1 MRRIA
6 IGEFNHRARDLADDL
21 RLRGA
26 RWRAQ
31 RRHVEAERVNA
42 DAAKQ
47 IDSHPMDAAALVV
60 QHERRVDEARAA
72 WSGTADSAT
81 PPRTVWERLGPAAS
95 WALDHATFV
104 AALDADVAEHGAPA
118 EWDGF
123 VQQYNRM
130 IEGRFAHFKRTYS
143 IGKLLGQGGQAKVM
157 RAARAR
163 VGPATRDEAGEP
175 AAEDSEPAE
184 VALKMITKKSLN
196 ARAVLNLEAEV
207 RAPMAPAPSVRL
219 LRSAR
224 AC

>member
-1 MRRIA
+1 MRS
-6 IGEFNHRARDLADDL
+6 
-21 RLRGA
+21 GA
-26 RWRAQ
+26 TWKQ
-31 RRHVEAERVNA
+31 SGSTG

-60 QHERRVDEARAA
+60 QHERRADEARAA
-72 WSGTADSAT
+72 WSGTADSST
-81 PPRTVWERLGPAAS
+81 RTRTVWERLGPAAS

-130 IEGRFAHFKRTYS
+130 IEERFAHFTRTYS

-163 VGPATRDEAGEP
+163 AGHATATRDEAGEP
-175 AAEDSEPAE
+175 EDSEPAE

-196 ARAVLNLEAEV
+196 ARGVVNLEAEV
-207 RAPMAPAPSVRL
+207 RPPIVPVPPVRL

>member
-1 MRRIA
+1 M
-6 IGEFNHRARDLADDL
+6 
-21 RLRGA
+21 
-26 RWRAQ
+26 
-31 RRHVEAERVNA
+31 
-42 DAAKQ
+42 
-47 IDSHPMDAAALVV
+47 
-60 QHERRVDEARAA
+60 
-72 WSGTADSAT
+72 
-81 PPRTVWERLGPAAS
+81 
-95 WALDHATFV
+95 

-163 VGPATRDEAGEP
+163 AGHATATRDEAGEP

-184 VALKMITKKSLN
+184 VALKMITKKRLN

-207 RAPMAPAPSVRL
+207 RAAIAPAPPVRL
-219 LRSAR
+219 LSSAR
-224 AC
+224 TG